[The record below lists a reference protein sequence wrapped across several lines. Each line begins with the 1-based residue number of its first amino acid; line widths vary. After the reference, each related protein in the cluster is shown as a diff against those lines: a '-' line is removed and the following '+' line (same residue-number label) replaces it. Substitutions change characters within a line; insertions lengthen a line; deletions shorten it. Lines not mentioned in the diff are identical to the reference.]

1 MKLKTFNESIEENT
15 LDTDGLLVNRQFA
28 SFDDA
33 QITKGSTV
41 RIKRK
46 ESYWFKEEG
55 TVVAVDTNETVRY
68 PIVVRFTKVNYNG
81 VNTNN
86 FARHELVL
94 AK

>member
-1 MKLKTFNESIEENT
+1 MIKRNSK
-15 LDTDGLLVNRQFA
+15 
-28 SFDDA
+28 
-33 QITKGSTV
+33 V
-41 RIKRK
+41 RILRS
-46 ESYWFKEEG
+46 ESYWFYEIG
-55 TVVAVDTNETVRY
+55 TVATVDNSGARY

>member
-1 MKLKTFNESIEENT
+1 MKLKKFNESIEKNT
-15 LDTDGLLVNRQFA
+15 YDTEGLLANRQFV

-33 QITKGSTV
+33 PIVKGSTV

>member
-1 MKLKTFNESIEENT
+1 MKLNKFNESIEENT

-55 TVVAVDTNETVRY
+55 TVVAVDTN
-68 PIVVRFTKVNYNG
+68 
-81 VNTNN
+81 N